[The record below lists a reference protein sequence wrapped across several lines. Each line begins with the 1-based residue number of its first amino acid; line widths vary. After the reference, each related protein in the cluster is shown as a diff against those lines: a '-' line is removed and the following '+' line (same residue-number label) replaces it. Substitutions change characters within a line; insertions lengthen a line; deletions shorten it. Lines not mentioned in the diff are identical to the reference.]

1 MTTLRVGGR
10 TATAP
15 DRVHRPTLTSRPQVP
30 ASSGPTVGS
39 QPRRIL
45 MLSWEYPPVLVG
57 GLGRHVH
64 ALSVALAAAG
74 HQVTVVT
81 RHTDGAPLEE
91 YVDGVRVVRA
101 AEDPVTFPLAT
112 SSLLAWTMAFNHT
125 LTRAALRAAAT
136 GGYDVIHAHDWL
148 VAHTAMTLRDHLDL
162 PLVTTIH
169 ATEAGRHQGWLPEE
183 MNRTIHGVE
192 HWLGGESN
200 RVIVCSGYMR
210 DEVTGLFGVPN
221 GRVDVV
227 PNGVEPHRWR
237 VSAAAVAAARARFA
251 GDGPLVTFAGRLVY
265 EKGVQHLIA
274 GLPRLRER
282 HPGLR
287 AVIVGDG
294 PYRSELE
301 ADVHRLGLAGTVS
314 LPGFLGGTDLPAV
327 MAASDCFAVPS
338 IYEPFGMVAL
348 EGAAAGAPLAVAET
362 RPGPRPGRGAD
373 PPAIGWRLSGPE
385 AGPAVEQLARR
396 VEMTRVTCGFLDHV
410 QDDAPQVGDLLSE
423 RTGVPLAYRRGQRR
437 ADEDG
442 VGPLALGPVELQH
455 HRARSGRGQRHVVV
469 VGPGQRLGRA
479 KHDFLEPVPLGV
491 AEMLHQ
497 TQRRPPGGQHGGGQG
512 RRVEPVDD
520 REDAHPLRL
529 QEHRQ
534 RVLLLVTHAVHPSL
548 VIR

>member
-30 ASSGPTVGS
+30 AQSGPAAGS
-39 QPRRIL
+39 QARRIL

-74 HQVTVVT
+74 HEVTVVT
-81 RHTDGAPLEE
+81 RHADGAPLEE

-112 SSLLAWTMAFNHT
+112 GSLLAWTMAFNHT

-210 DEVTGLFGVPN
+210 DEVTGLFGVPT

-237 VSAAAVAAARARFA
+237 VSAAAVAKARARFA

-294 PYRSELE
+294 PYRGELE
-301 ADVHRLGLAGTVS
+301 AHVHRLGLAGTVS

-362 RPGPRPGRGAD
+362 GGLAEIVEPGVTGVTFRPHDPDALTDAVHTLLAD
-373 PPAIGWRLSGPE
+373 AER
-385 AGPAVEQLARR
+385 ARTLARR
-396 VEMTRVTCGFLDHV
+396 ARVMVHEQYGWAAIASRTASTYASAIA
-410 QDDAPQVGDLLSE
+410 QAPAFTAE
-423 RTGVPLAYRRGQRR
+423 RAARQMAY
-437 ADEDG
+437 
-442 VGPLALGPVELQH
+442 
-455 HRARSGRGQRHVVV
+455 
-469 VGPGQRLGRA
+469 GRA
-479 KHDFLEPVPLGV
+479 LPAIPAGNLLAAAG
-491 AEMLHQ
+491 
-497 TQRRPPGGQHGGGQG
+497 
-512 RRVEPVDD
+512 
-520 REDAHPLRL
+520 LR
-529 QEHRQ
+529 
-534 RVLLLVTHAVHPSL
+534 
-548 VIR
+548 